1 MRSLS
6 FVREWRSSSTLLRA
20 LAGAARPRA
29 AASSTAPI
37 MPGSR
42 TRTTR
47 SIRAGCAAAL
57 VFVFF
62 FGGVAN
68 ADQQKDPELRAVVQ
82 RTIAQAECFEDRYES
97 EVWYKMMEPRLRKS
111 VKDHDERML
120 ILKEVICESQRAG
133 EERLPP
139 GLVMAVIHVESRFDH
154 YAVSGAGAV
163 GLMQVMPFWPE
174 QLGMKR
180 HELTRIPQNI
190 RMGCAILRFYL
201 RKEKNSVTRA
211 LARYNGSVG
220 RRDYSNLVMAQWTR
234 YNGADDIGMPDTRSG
249 RTPSVT
255 AAGR

>member
-1 MRSLS
+1 MRSRS
-6 FVREWRSSSTLLRA
+6 FAREWASSLALVA
-20 LAGAARPRA
+20 LALLSLGSGAAH
-29 AASSTAPI
+29 
-37 MPGSR
+37 
-42 TRTTR
+42 
-47 SIRAGCAAAL
+47 
-57 VFVFF
+57 
-62 FGGVAN
+62 
-68 ADQQKDPELRAVVQ
+68 ADQQKDPELREVVQ

-97 EVWYKMMEPRLRKS
+97 EVWYKMMEPRLRKI
-111 VKDHDERML
+111 VKDRDERML

-154 YAVSGAGAV
+154 YAVSRAGAV

-180 HELTRIPQNI
+180 HELIRIPQNI

-201 RKEKNSVTRA
+201 RKEKNSITRA

-220 RRDYSNLVMAQWTR
+220 RRDYSNLVMAAWTR
-234 YNGADDIGMPDTRSG
+234 YNGADDIGLAPPVSNN
-249 RTPSVT
+249 RTPAAK